1 MKSKVLLILS
11 LILIA
16 ASIASAQ
23 KARKTITNLDL
34 EKYRVQREKA
44 EADYRENYAKRG
56 MPSPEELQ
64 RREEE
69 NARQR
74 EELSRRLAAERQ
86 QNEQNQLRLQIAEQ
100 NARIDYLNNSNQN
113 LANQNNQTVYGGY
126 PIYGGSGLYLNN
138 GYNYNRSRWNRPNF
152 PGRGVYQ
159 QNRPS
164 VVVGGGMVYTVPRSS
179 AQPPQRIGSPRGG
192 RRF

>member
-11 LILIA
+11 LILVA
-16 ASIASAQ
+16 ASVVSAQ
-23 KARKTITNLDL
+23 KAKKTITNFDL
-34 EKYRVQREKA
+34 EKYRIQREKN

-64 RREEE
+64 QREEE

-86 QNEQNQLRLQIAEQ
+86 LNEQNQMRQQIAEQ
-100 NARIDYLNNSNQN
+100 NARINYLNSVNQG
-113 LANQNNQTVYGGY
+113 LANQNNQVVYGGY
-126 PIYGGSGLYLNN
+126 PVYGNGLILNN
-138 GYNYNRSRWNRPNF
+138 GYYNRPRWNRPNY
-152 PGRGVYQ
+152 PARGIYT
-159 QNRPS
+159 QNQPS
-164 VVVGGGMVYTVPRSS
+164 VVVGGGMIYSVPRSS
-179 AQPPQRIGSPRGG
+179 ATPAPQNVYRPRPG

>member
-1 MKSKVLLILS
+1 MRSKVLLILS
-11 LILIA
+11 LILVA
-16 ASIASAQ
+16 ASVVSAQ
-23 KARKTITNLDL
+23 KAKKTITNFDL
-34 EKYRVQREKA
+34 EKYRIQREKA

-64 RREEE
+64 QREVE

-100 NARIDYLNNSNQN
+100 NAQINYLNSLNQGLINQANSQP
-113 LANQNNQTVYGGY
+113 VYNGY
-126 PIYGGSGLYLNN
+126 PYYGNGLILNN
-138 GYNYNRSRWNRPNF
+138 GYYNRPRSNRPNYS
-152 PGRGVYQ
+152 GRGVYRQ
-159 QNRPS
+159 TGPS

-179 AQPPQRIGSPRGG
+179 APPPQRIGSPRGG